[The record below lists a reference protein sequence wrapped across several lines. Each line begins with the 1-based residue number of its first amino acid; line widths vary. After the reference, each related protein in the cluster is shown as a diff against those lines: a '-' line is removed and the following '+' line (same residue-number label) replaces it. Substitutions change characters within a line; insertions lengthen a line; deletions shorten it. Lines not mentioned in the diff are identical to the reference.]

1 MTPRVA
7 DYQRWVGTW
16 TGEGGTQAGQKT
28 LIRQTFSLALD
39 GTGLEM
45 HFEAF
50 DTSLSVMFHG
60 VRSMLAP
67 APSGVLRALA
77 YSTIHGPLLLELMP
91 DDEGVMALSGDYQSG
106 SQISVTFVEEA
117 PDTLLFTAFWRG
129 PGEPVAGDDT
139 PRMTCRLQRCRP
151 WAPQGP

>member
-60 VRSMLAP
+60 VRSI
-67 APSGVLRALA
+67 R
-77 YSTIHGPLLLELMP
+77 LLEVE
-91 DDEGVMALSGDYQSG
+91 DETDLLS
-106 SQISVTFVEEA
+106 
-117 PDTLLFTAFWRG
+117 
-129 PGEPVAGDDT
+129 
-139 PRMTCRLQRCRP
+139 RLV
-151 WAPQGP
+151 